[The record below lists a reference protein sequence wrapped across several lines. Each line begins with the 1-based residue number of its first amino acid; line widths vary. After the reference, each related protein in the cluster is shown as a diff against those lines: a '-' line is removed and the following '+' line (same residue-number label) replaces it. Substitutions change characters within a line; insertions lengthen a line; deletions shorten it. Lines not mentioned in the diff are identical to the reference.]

1 MWICERLII
10 VHNRL
15 LFKPEVLLHSPS
27 LAHQT
32 VTLLERNVDMYG
44 IVTLILIL
52 VVTASAEASDL
63 FSSPEATLKTYMR
76 ARQAGNSREASRCVV
91 GEAERQAAGSFNVKD
106 FIVRGRKDYGGDEAD
121 FWNRS
126 NETPRVAAGD
136 VRLGVEQ
143 ITRNGTRELVGY
155 YLRRFEPGWKIYF
168 IETLSASARQFKLN
182 QYGTGEF
189 RLRDRADEFRRVE
202 VESSL
207 DGTVEVRLM
216 LVTGRRVEFS
226 GLLRSYDRDGFRVRL
241 TDARRGRET
250 TGSVRVDLNE
260 RGQIAALTGQGEFS
274 GRDFAIEFNV
284 AGLKPT
290 LPPNI
295 SQRGTGSYE
304 FNRRKE
310 RMTSVTVRSRN
321 RENLDVLLYTSESV
335 IELTGRL
342 ARASS
347 SSFDIEIT
355 SASASG
361 ANGYLRVE
369 YTGASL
375 RSLKG
380 QGNIGGRPFSVD
392 FKGISSAGRP
402 ADVIPSDDFPML
414 LAQNGTGTLE
424 TRREREYLR
433 NIVVRTRD
441 RENVELTLTT
451 DRRVLELSGRVT
463 QSARGYFDVDLAGRA
478 EGYLRV
484 NYTFDG
490 GIESVKGQGSMDK
503 IPFSIDFRK

>member
-1 MWICERLII
+1 MYI
-10 VHNRL
+10 V
-15 LFKPEVLLHSPS
+15 
-27 LAHQT
+27 
-32 VTLLERNVDMYG
+32 M
-44 IVTLILIL
+44 LILSL

-76 ARQAGNSREASRCVV
+76 AQQAGNSREVSRCVV
-91 GEAERQAAGSFNVKD
+91 GQAEKQATERFDVKD
-106 FIVRGRKDYGGDEAD
+106 FIVRGRKDYGSDEAD

-126 NETPRVAAGD
+126 GETPRVAQGD

-143 ITRNGTRELVGY
+143 ITRSGTRELVGY
-155 YLRRFEPGWKIYF
+155 YLRRLETGWKIYF

-182 QYGTGEF
+182 QYGTGEL
-189 RLRDRADEFRRVE
+189 RLKDRVDEFRRVE

-216 LVTGRRVEFS
+216 LVAGRKMEFS

-260 RGQIAALTGQGEFS
+260 RGQIDTLTGQGELS
-274 GRDFAIEFNV
+274 GRDFAIEFKV

-295 SQRGTGSYE
+295 SQQGTGSYE

-321 RENLDVLLYTSESV
+321 RENLEVLLYTSEGV
-335 IELTGRL
+335 VELTGKL
-342 ARASS
+342 ARANS
-347 SSFDIEIT
+347 SSFDIDIT
-355 SASASG
+355 SASYSG
-361 ANGYLRVE
+361 ASGYLRIE
-369 YTGASL
+369 YTAASL

-392 FKGISSAGRP
+392 FKGISSADRP
-402 ADVIPSDDFPML
+402 ADIIPSDNFPML

-424 TRREREYLR
+424 TSRGREYLR
-433 NIVVRTRD
+433 NIVIRTRD

-463 QSARGYFDVDLAGRA
+463 QSARGYFDVELKAASRT
-478 EGYLRV
+478 EGHLRV
-484 NYTFDG
+484 NYTFKG
-490 GIESVKGQGSMDK
+490 EIESVKGQGSMDK